1 LRKKSKTLK
10 FIAKLQ
16 AYEANQPQEIDKQ
29 ILIQLY

>member
-1 LRKKSKTLK
+1 LK